1 MRKLFSFMILGAL
14 VAPGAATAQ
23 GWIEPLPG
31 RGGVVKVR
39 TAVAVAVRGR
49 VARVDVEEWF
59 ENRGGGLGEGD
70 YLYPLPGEAVFS
82 NFSLYQGDVELRGET
97 MDAAQARGIYEE
109 IVRRKKDP
117 ALIELAGHGLVRA
130 RVFPINP
137 GETRKITMRY
147 TQVLG
152 KAGDALAFRYAAGG
166 AFGGGQGGQGGQGG
180 REGQVGPRPA
190 RDGAPLQFTM
200 TVDSAGQFRDPFSP
214 THDVTVTRHD
224 GRITVR
230 PTAAL
235 SGDFALFLPF
245 AERVVGLTLVTHR
258 PSGEAGYFMLTLS
271 PEDVR
276 TGGAPRDLT
285 VVVDVSGSM
294 SGDKIEQARA
304 ALHQL
309 LNSLRTTDRRSADR
323 FRLIRFSSAVHAQAA
338 EFTVATAA
346 SLREAH
352 AWVDDLRADGGTNI
366 AGALAEAL
374 RLESPEGRLPLVV
387 FMTDGLPS
395 VGEQNPERIAAQ
407 AEQERD
413 DARLFAFGIGYDV
426 NTYLLDRLSAAGRGT
441 TEYVEPEESV
451 EAAVGALVARIQHP
465 VLTDLALDASVRVEE
480 VYPERLPDLF
490 AGDELVVFG
499 RYAGASGEGRVAI
512 RGMRAGRA
520 ERYATVAAFPATESG
535 NDFIPRLWAARKIGV
550 LQQSIRLNGPNPE
563 IVEEI
568 RQTALRYGLLSEY
581 TSYLVQEPT
590 VVADRAFRPG
600 LPAAPMA
607 QEASGAGAVGR
618 AKRDA
623 ARRLARNE
631 AELAAVDEEMLKV
644 GHMGQAQH
652 VAGRLFVEQ
661 DGIWTDLRHADSLR
675 VVTVTPFSPAY
686 FALLRALP
694 ELKPIV
700 QRFDRVQVAG
710 RAVTIRFDAGGLTR
724 EADVAALV
732 ARFRAS

>member
-1 MRKLFSFMILGAL
+1 MRKLFAFMILGVLAM
-14 VAPGAATAQ
+14 PGALAAQ

-31 RGGVVKVR
+31 RLPGVVKIR
-39 TAVAVAVRGR
+39 TAVSVTVNGR
-49 VARVDVEEWF
+49 IARVEVEEWF

-70 YLYPLPGEAVFS
+70 YLYPLPGEAIFN

-97 MDAAQARGIYEE
+97 MDATQARGIYEE

-137 GETRKITMRY
+137 GETRKITLRY
-147 TQVLG
+147 VQVLG
-152 KAGDALAFRYAAGG
+152 RAGDALAFRYAAGG
-166 AFGGGQGGQGGQGG
+166 RYGRQGSEGSEG
-180 REGQVGPRPA
+180 RPRPVRESA
-190 RDGAPLQFTM
+190 SLQFTM
-200 TVDSAGQFRDPFSP
+200 TVDSAAQFRDPFSP
-214 THDVTVTRHD
+214 THDVTVTRRD
-224 GRITVR
+224 GRLTVR
-230 PTAAL
+230 PTASL

-276 TGGAPRDLT
+276 AGSAPRDLT

-294 SGDKIEQARA
+294 SGDKLEQARA

-309 LNSLRTTDRRSADR
+309 LNSLRTGNGRGADR
-323 FRLIRFSSAVHAQAA
+323 FRLIRFSSAVHAQATD
-338 EFTVATAA
+338 FTVATAA

-352 AWVDDLRADGGTNI
+352 TWVDELRADGGTNI
-366 AGALAEAL
+366 AGAMAEAL
-374 RLESPEGRLPLVV
+374 RLESTGGRLPLVV

-407 AEQERD
+407 AEQERGN
-413 DARLFAFGIGYDV
+413 ARVFAFGIGYDV

-441 TEYVEPEESV
+441 TEYVEPDESV
-451 EAAVGALVARIQHP
+451 ESAVGALVARIQHP
-465 VLTDLALDASVRVEE
+465 VLTDLALDASIHIEE

-499 RYAGASGEGRVAI
+499 RYTGTTREGRVTV
-512 RGMRAGRA
+512 RGTRGGRP
-520 ERYATVAAFPATESG
+520 ETYGTTAAFPQSESG
-535 NDFIPRLWAARKIGV
+535 NDFVPRLWAARKIGV
-550 LQQSIRLNGPNPE
+550 LQQSIRLNGANPE
-563 IVEEI
+563 IIEEI
-568 RQTALRYGLLSEY
+568 KQTALRYGLLSEY

-590 VVADRAFRPG
+590 VVADRMGGRG
-600 LPAAPMA
+600 RVPAAPMA
-607 QEASGAGAVGR
+607 QEASGAMAVGV

-623 ARRLARNE
+623 ARRETRNE
-631 AELAAVDEEMLKV
+631 AQLAAVDEEMLKA

-652 VAGRLFVEQ
+652 VAGRLFVEKN
-661 DGIWTDLRHADSLR
+661 GIWTDLRPADSLR
-675 VVTVTPFSPAY
+675 VVTIAPFSPAY
-686 FALLRALP
+686 FAVLRALP
-694 ELKPIV
+694 ELTPIV

-710 RAVTIRFDAGGLTR
+710 RAVSIRFDAGGQTS
-724 EADVAALV
+724 ETGVADLV

>member
-1 MRKLFSFMILGAL
+1 MRKLLAFMALGVLA
-14 VAPGAATAQ
+14 APAPLAAQ

-31 RGGVVKVR
+31 HGGVVKVR
-39 TAVAVAVRGR
+39 TAVSVTVRAR
-49 VARVDVEEWF
+49 IARVEVEEWF

-70 YLYPLPGEAVFS
+70 YLYPLPGEAVFN
-82 NFSLYQGDVELRGET
+82 NFSLFQGDVELRGET

-137 GETRKITMRY
+137 GETRKITLRY
-147 TQVLG
+147 TQILAR
-152 KAGDALAFRYAAGG
+152 AGDALAFRYAAGG
-166 AFGGGQGGQGGQGG
+166 RYG
-180 REGQVGPRPA
+180 RDGNDGNDGVRGPRA
-190 RDGAPLQFTM
+190 LREAAPLQFTM
-200 TVDSAGQFRDPFSP
+200 TVDSAAQFRDPFSP
-214 THDVTVTRHD
+214 THDVTVTRRD
-224 GRITVR
+224 GRLTVR
-230 PTAAL
+230 PTTAL

-276 TGGAPRDLT
+276 TGSAPRDLT

-294 SGDKIEQARA
+294 SGDKLEQARA

-309 LNSLRTTDRRSADR
+309 LDGLRTSDRRSADR

-338 EFTVATAA
+338 EFTVAGAA

-352 AWVDDLRADGGTNI
+352 AWVDELRADGGTNI

-374 RLESPEGRLPLVV
+374 RLESPDGRLPLVV

-407 AEQERD
+407 AEQDRG

-441 TEYVEPEESV
+441 TEYVEPDESV
-451 EAAVGALVARIQHP
+451 ESALGALVARIQHP
-465 VLTDLALDASVRVEE
+465 VLTDLALTASVRIEE

-499 RYAGASGEGRVAI
+499 RYTGASREGEVTV
-512 RGMRAGRA
+512 RGTRAGRD
-520 ERYATVAAFPATESG
+520 ERYGTVAPFPATESG
-535 NDFIPRLWAARKIGV
+535 NEFVPRLWAARKIGV

-590 VVADRAFRPG
+590 VVADRVFRPG
-600 LPAAPMA
+600 LPAAPTA
-607 QEASGAGAVGR
+607 QEASGATAVGM

-623 ARRLARNE
+623 ARREARN
-631 AELAAVDEEMLKV
+631 AAQLAAVDEEMLKV
-644 GHMGQAQH
+644 GHVGQAQH
-652 VAGRLFVEQ
+652 VAGRLFVEKS
-661 DGIWTDLRHADSLR
+661 GIWTDLRHADSLR
-675 VVTVTPFSPAY
+675 VVTIAPFSPAY
-686 FALLRALP
+686 FAVLQALP